1 MNTSSHGDPLR
12 PVLSVEQ
19 IDVLRRF
26 GDQRAAS
33 AGDDLYRAG
42 DERHDMFVVSS
53 GLVGV
58 ISRFDGADVLVSH
71 HTAGEVVGEL
81 DLLTGQRSS
90 FGARMLLD
98 GSVLALDPEVIRRI
112 VATAPDIGDL
122 IVETFVARRE
132 RLLEHESHALQ
143 VAGCRHSRASLALRE
158 YLVRNRLPHCWID
171 EPAEL
176 ARLRELHGV
185 TEDDLPTA
193 IVGPAVLRAATPG
206 SVADHLG
213 LTASSLERRLFD
225 MIVVGAGPAGLAAAV
240 YGASEGLSTLTV
252 ESVAPGGQ
260 AGTSSRIE
268 NYLGFPSGVSGT
280 DLTNMAITQ
289 ALKFG
294 ACFSTPGDVVSL
306 SFEGDALTVVLS
318 DGTRLDA
325 RSVVAATGA
334 RYRRLGIPRLEE
346 FEGTSVY
353 YAATE
358 IEARLVADRPA
369 VIVGGGNAAGQ
380 AALFLSK
387 YCNPVTLVVRSHDLG
402 ASMSNYLAARIAEN
416 PAIEVRCGTQVTEL
430 HGDRELR
437 ALTLAGPGGDE
448 VCDTAALFSFIGAMP
463 SSEWLVGLVETDDH
477 GFVRTCRDLA
487 ADVADRSRRG
497 VGRRPFPYETSHP
510 GVFAVGDLRAGSVKR
525 VASAVGE
532 GSAVVRSVHSHL
544 AALPT

>member
-1 MNTSSHGDPLR
+1 MSTSSDRDPLR
-12 PVLSVEQ
+12 PVLSAEQ
-19 IDVLRRF
+19 MDVLRRF
-26 GDQRAAS
+26 GEQRTAS
-33 AGDDLYRAG
+33 AGEDLYRAG
-42 DERHDMFVVSS
+42 DERHDLFVVSS

-58 ISRFDGADVLVSH
+58 ISRFDGAEVLVSH
-71 HTAGEVVGEL
+71 HTAGELVGEL

-98 GSVLALDPEVIRRI
+98 GSVLAFDPDVIRRVI
-112 VATAPDIGDL
+112 TTAPDIGDL

-132 RLLEHESHALQ
+132 LLLEHESHALQ
-143 VAGCRHSRASLALRE
+143 VVGSRHSSASLALRE

-171 EPAEL
+171 EPSEL
-176 ARLRELHGV
+176 SRLRELHGV
-185 TEDDLPTA
+185 TEDDLPAA
-193 IVGPAVLRAATPG
+193 IVGSALLRSATPG

-213 LTASSLERRLFD
+213 LTASSMEGRLFD

-240 YGASEGLSTLTV
+240 YGASEGLHTLTI

-260 AGTSSRIE
+260 AGTTSRIE
-268 NYLGFPSGVSGT
+268 NYLGFPSGVTGT
-280 DLTNMAITQ
+280 ELTHMAITQ

-294 ACFSTPGDVVSL
+294 ACFSTPCEVVSL
-306 SFEGDALTVVLS
+306 SSEGDTLGVVLT
-318 DGTRLDA
+318 DGTRLHA

-358 IEARLVADRPA
+358 IEARLAADRPA
-369 VIVGGGNAAGQ
+369 VVVGGGNAAGQ

-387 YCNPVTLVVRSHDLG
+387 YCDPVTLVVRSDDLR
-402 ASMSNYLAARIAEN
+402 ASMSSYLASRIAEH
-416 PAIEVRCGTQVTEL
+416 PGIVVCCGTEVTEL

-448 VCDTAALFSFIGAMP
+448 ICDAAALFSFIGAMP
-463 SSEWLVGLVETDDH
+463 SSAWLSGLVETDDN
-477 GFVRTCRDLA
+477 GFVRTCGDLVT
-487 ADVADRSRRG
+487 DGADR
-497 VGRRPFPYETSHP
+497 RPLPYETSRP
-510 GVFAVGDLRAGSVKR
+510 GVFAVGDVRTGSIKR

-544 AALPT
+544 GALRT